1 MERAERRALHRRMRL
16 PLVAFAA
23 LTLLTLAG
31 ILLIRTALLRN
42 AREAGTALSASCAAE
57 EEGRLSVYETLLNF
71 GVASLDSRL
80 AAGESREEIRDFVGM
95 YFRRVDSVLGSGVVD
110 PYVVLDG
117 EILAANPWEGDA
129 EYDYASAPWYGQARS
144 AEGRVI
150 FTDVYTGA
158 VYGRPVVTAAQSCA
172 QDGAVMAFDILPEH
186 LSFEAAELKEEE
198 SFFLCDGKGT
208 AVYQKTA
215 LELPQEEVQAYLT
228 SLVERISSGEL
239 EGGGAVRDMDGRRRA
254 VYYTRLD
261 NGWYS
266 IVTVPYGVILG
277 ELWQV
282 GWALLLMF
290 AVSLL
295 ALFALAR
302 REQHLGE
309 RARRANE
316 TAQVLG
322 NTYYALY
329 RVNYERETYEM
340 IKGSDYVRSRIPAFG
355 PYGELLRTAGE
366 VVEAEAFRDFTKS
379 FSCENIRQLVDRQ
392 VSDYGGEFLR
402 RFGGEYRWVS
412 VRVLFDAALEAQEVV
427 LCFREV
433 EREKERQ
440 LQERRLLEDALQ
452 LAKQNEQSKQA
463 FFRNMSHDMR
473 TPLNAILGS
482 SELARQHLDEPQR
495 AAGYLDRIDSSGRYL
510 LGLIN
515 DILEM
520 ARVEHGQVQLESRPF
535 DLRKCVDDCLA
546 AFRMQAGREGKALRE
561 NFAAGPE
568 TVVGDERRIQQI
580 LNNLL
585 SNAFKFTPAGGE
597 ITLSVRQTES
607 GEYGR
612 YEFTVADTGIG
623 MSPEFL
629 RRIFEPYAREMRFG
643 DRAASGTGL
652 GMSITRS
659 LAALMGGE
667 IQVESEPG
675 KGSRF
680 TVVLPLPSA
689 EPGQAGPAAEAA
701 ARAAARPD
709 AGAFTLEGLSLL
721 LAEDNEINMEIT
733 TEMLA
738 ARGVRVAQAF
748 DGTEAVE
755 LFRQSAP
762 FAFDAVLMDMQMP
775 GLDGCA
781 AARQIRALPR
791 ADAQSVPIIAVTA
804 NAFAEDVAAT
814 AAAGMDAHI
823 SKPIDFKKLAQAL
836 EQLLCAG
843 EKGNKRPSGS

>member
-1 MERAERRALHRRMRL
+1 MERAERRALRRRMRL

-80 AAGESREEIRDFVGM
+80 AAGESRQEIRDFVGM

-117 EILAANPWEGDA
+117 EILAANPWEWDA
-129 EYDYASAPWYGQARS
+129 EYDYAAAPWYTQARS

-150 FTDVYTGA
+150 FTDVYTDA

-172 QDGAVMAFDILPEH
+172 HDGAVMAFDILPEH

-208 AVYQKTA
+208 AVYQKTT

-239 EGGGAVRDMDGRRRA
+239 GGGGAMRDLDGRRRA

-412 VRVLFDAALEAQEVV
+412 VRVLFDSALEAQEVV

-520 ARVEHGQVQLESRPF
+520 ARMEHGQVRLESRPF

-546 AFRMQAGREGKALRE
+546 AFRIQAGREGKALRE

-689 EPGQAGPAAEAA
+689 EPGQAEPAAEAA

>member
-1 MERAERRALHRRMRL
+1 MERAERRALRRRMRL

-42 AREAGTALSASCAAE
+42 ARETGTALSASCAAE

-80 AAGESREEIRDFVGM
+80 AAGESRQEIRDFVGM

-117 EILAANPWEGDA
+117 EILAANPWEWDA
-129 EYDYASAPWYGQARS
+129 EYDYAAAPWYTQARS

-150 FTDVYTGA
+150 FTDVYTDA

-366 VVEAEAFRDFTKS
+366 VIEAEAFRDFTKS

-412 VRVLFDAALEAQEVV
+412 VRVLFDSALEAQEVV

-546 AFRMQAGREGKALRE
+546 AFRIQAGREGKALRE

-843 EKGNKRPSGS
+843 GKGNKRPSGS

>member
-1 MERAERRALHRRMRL
+1 MERAERRALRRRMRL

-80 AAGESREEIRDFVGM
+80 AAGESRQEIRDFVGM

-117 EILAANPWEGDA
+117 EILAANPWEWDA
-129 EYDYASAPWYGQARS
+129 EYDYAAAPWYTQARS

-150 FTDVYTGA
+150 FTDVYTDA

-520 ARVEHGQVQLESRPF
+520 ARMEHGQVQLESRPF

-546 AFRMQAGREGKALRE
+546 AFRIQAGREGKALRE

-612 YEFTVADTGIG
+612 YEFAVADTGIG

-689 EPGQAGPAAEAA
+689 EPGQAEPAAEAA

-843 EKGNKRPSGS
+843 EKGN

>member
-1 MERAERRALHRRMRL
+1 MERAERRALRRRMRL

-42 AREAGTALSASCAAE
+42 ARETGTALSASCAAE

-80 AAGESREEIRDFVGM
+80 AAGESRQEIRDFVGM

-117 EILAANPWEGDA
+117 EILAANPWEWDA
-129 EYDYASAPWYGQARS
+129 EYDYAAAPWYTQARS

-150 FTDVYTGA
+150 FTDVYTDA

-520 ARVEHGQVQLESRPF
+520 ARMEHGQVRLESRPF

-546 AFRMQAGREGKALRE
+546 AFRIQAGREGKALRE

-612 YEFTVADTGIG
+612 YEFAVADTGIG

-843 EKGNKRPSGS
+843 EKGN

>member
-1 MERAERRALHRRMRL
+1 MERAERRALRRRMRL

-42 AREAGTALSASCAAE
+42 ARETGTALSASCAAE

-117 EILAANPWEGDA
+117 EILAANPWEWDA
-129 EYDYASAPWYGQARS
+129 EYDYAAAPWYTQARS

-150 FTDVYTGA
+150 FTDVYTDA

-412 VRVLFDAALEAQEVV
+412 VRVLFDSALEAQEVV

-546 AFRMQAGREGKALRE
+546 AFRIQAGREGKALRE

-612 YEFTVADTGIG
+612 YEFAVADTGIG

-689 EPGQAGPAAEAA
+689 EPGQDEPAAEAA
-701 ARAAARPD
+701 ARAAARAG

-748 DGTEAVE
+748 DGAEAVE

-843 EKGNKRPSGS
+843 EKGN

>member
-1 MERAERRALHRRMRL
+1 MERAERRALRRRMRL

-80 AAGESREEIRDFVGM
+80 AAGESRQEIRDFVGM

-117 EILAANPWEGDA
+117 EILAANPWEWDA
-129 EYDYASAPWYGQARS
+129 EYDYAAAPWYTQARS

-150 FTDVYTGA
+150 FTDVYTDA

-412 VRVLFDAALEAQEVV
+412 VRVLFDSALEAQEVV

-520 ARVEHGQVQLESRPF
+520 ARMEHGQVQLESRPF

-546 AFRMQAGREGKALRE
+546 AFRIQAGREGKALRE

-612 YEFTVADTGIG
+612 YEFAVADTGIG

-689 EPGQAGPAAEAA
+689 EPGQDEPAAEAA

-748 DGTEAVE
+748 DGAEAVE

-843 EKGNKRPSGS
+843 EKGN

>member
-117 EILAANPWEGDA
+117 EILAANPWEWDA
-129 EYDYASAPWYGQARS
+129 EYDYAAAPWYTQARS

-150 FTDVYTGA
+150 FTDVYTDA

-239 EGGGAVRDMDGRRRA
+239 GGGGAMRDLDGRRRA

-355 PYGELLRTAGE
+355 LYGELLRTAGE
-366 VVEAEAFRDFTKS
+366 VIEAEAFRDFTKS

-689 EPGQAGPAAEAA
+689 EPGQDEPAAEAA
-701 ARAAARPD
+701 ARAAARAG

-748 DGTEAVE
+748 DGAEAVE

-843 EKGNKRPSGS
+843 EKGN

>member
-1 MERAERRALHRRMRL
+1 MERAERRALRRRMRL

-42 AREAGTALSASCAAE
+42 ARETGTALSASCAAE

-117 EILAANPWEGDA
+117 EILAANPWEWDA
-129 EYDYASAPWYGQARS
+129 EYDYAAAPWYTQARS

-150 FTDVYTGA
+150 FTDVYTDA

-208 AVYQKTA
+208 AVYQKTT

-366 VVEAEAFRDFTKS
+366 VVETEAFRDFTKS

-412 VRVLFDAALEAQEVV
+412 VRVLFDSALEAQEVV

-520 ARVEHGQVQLESRPF
+520 ARMEHGQVRLESRPF

-546 AFRMQAGREGKALRE
+546 AFRIQAGREGKALRE

-612 YEFTVADTGIG
+612 YEFAVADTGIG

-689 EPGQAGPAAEAA
+689 EPGQAEPAAEAA

-748 DGTEAVE
+748 DGAEAVE

-843 EKGNKRPSGS
+843 EKGN

>member
-1 MERAERRALHRRMRL
+1 MERAERRALRRRMRL

-42 AREAGTALSASCAAE
+42 ARETGTALSASCAAE

-80 AAGESREEIRDFVGM
+80 AAGESRQEIRDFVGM

-117 EILAANPWEGDA
+117 EILAANPWEWDA
-129 EYDYASAPWYGQARS
+129 EYDYAAAPWYTQARS

-150 FTDVYTGA
+150 FTDVYTDA

-172 QDGAVMAFDILPEH
+172 HDGAVMAFDILPEH

-412 VRVLFDAALEAQEVV
+412 VRVLFDSALEAQEVV

-520 ARVEHGQVQLESRPF
+520 ARMEHGQVQLESRPF

-546 AFRMQAGREGKALRE
+546 AFRIQAGREGKALRE

-597 ITLSVRQTES
+597 ITLSVRQTEP

-612 YEFTVADTGIG
+612 YEFAVADTGIG

-689 EPGQAGPAAEAA
+689 EPGQDEPAAEAA

-748 DGTEAVE
+748 DGAEAVE

>member
-366 VVEAEAFRDFTKS
+366 VIEAEAFRDFTKS

-520 ARVEHGQVQLESRPF
+520 ARMEHGQVRLESRPF

-546 AFRMQAGREGKALRE
+546 AFRIQAGREGKALRE

-612 YEFTVADTGIG
+612 YEFAVADTGIG

-689 EPGQAGPAAEAA
+689 EPGQDEPAAEAA
-701 ARAAARPD
+701 ARAAARAG

-748 DGTEAVE
+748 DGAEAVE

>member
-1 MERAERRALHRRMRL
+1 MERAERRALRRRMRL

-42 AREAGTALSASCAAE
+42 ARETGTALSASCAAE

-80 AAGESREEIRDFVGM
+80 AAGESRQEIADFVGM

-117 EILAANPWEGDA
+117 EILAANPWEWDA
-129 EYDYASAPWYGQARS
+129 EYDYAAAPWYTQARS

-150 FTDVYTGA
+150 FTDVYTDA

-412 VRVLFDAALEAQEVV
+412 VRVLFDSALEAQEVV

-520 ARVEHGQVQLESRPF
+520 ARMEHGQVRLESRPF

-546 AFRMQAGREGKALRE
+546 AFRIQAGREGKALRE

-612 YEFTVADTGIG
+612 YEFAVADTGIG

-689 EPGQAGPAAEAA
+689 EPGQAEPAAEAA
-701 ARAAARPD
+701 ARAAARAG

-748 DGTEAVE
+748 DGAEAVE

-843 EKGNKRPSGS
+843 EKGN

>member
-1 MERAERRALHRRMRL
+1 MERAERRALRRRMRL

-42 AREAGTALSASCAAE
+42 ARETGTALSASCAAE

-117 EILAANPWEGDA
+117 EILAANPWEWDA
-129 EYDYASAPWYGQARS
+129 EYDYAAAPWYTQARS

-150 FTDVYTGA
+150 FTDVYTDA

-239 EGGGAVRDMDGRRRA
+239 EGGGAMRDMDGRRRA

-520 ARVEHGQVQLESRPF
+520 ARMEHGQVQLESRPF

-546 AFRMQAGREGKALRE
+546 AFRIQAGREGKALRE

-597 ITLSVRQTES
+597 ITLSVRQTEP

-612 YEFTVADTGIG
+612 YEFAVADTGIG

-689 EPGQAGPAAEAA
+689 EPGQDEPAAEAA
-701 ARAAARPD
+701 ARAAARAG

-748 DGTEAVE
+748 DGAEAVE

>member
-1 MERAERRALHRRMRL
+1 MERAERRALRRRMRL

-42 AREAGTALSASCAAE
+42 ARETGTALSASCAAE

-80 AAGESREEIRDFVGM
+80 AAGESRQEIADFVGM

-117 EILAANPWEGDA
+117 EILAANPWEWDA
-129 EYDYASAPWYGQARS
+129 EYDYAAAPWYTQARS

-150 FTDVYTGA
+150 FTDVYTDA

-402 RFGGEYRWVS
+402 RFGDEYRWVS

-520 ARVEHGQVQLESRPF
+520 ARMEHGQVQLESRPF

-546 AFRMQAGREGKALRE
+546 AFRIQAGREGKALRE

-612 YEFTVADTGIG
+612 YEFAVADTGIG

-689 EPGQAGPAAEAA
+689 EPGQAEPAAEAA

-748 DGTEAVE
+748 DGAEAVE

-843 EKGNKRPSGS
+843 EKGN

>member
-1 MERAERRALHRRMRL
+1 MERAERRALRRRMRL

-366 VVEAEAFRDFTKS
+366 VIEAEAFRDFTKS

-520 ARVEHGQVQLESRPF
+520 ARMEHGQVQLESRPF

-546 AFRMQAGREGKALRE
+546 AFRIQAGREGKALRE

-675 KGSRF
+675 RGSRF

-689 EPGQAGPAAEAA
+689 EPGQDEPAAEAA
-701 ARAAARPD
+701 ARAAAR
-709 AGAFTLEGLSLL
+709 AGAGTFTLEGLSLL

-748 DGTEAVE
+748 DGAEAVE

>member
-1 MERAERRALHRRMRL
+1 MERAERRALRRRMRL

-80 AAGESREEIRDFVGM
+80 AAGESRQEIRDFVGM

-117 EILAANPWEGDA
+117 EILAANPWEWDA
-129 EYDYASAPWYGQARS
+129 EYDYAAAPWYTQARS

-150 FTDVYTGA
+150 FTDVYTDA

-520 ARVEHGQVQLESRPF
+520 ARMEHGQVRLESRPF

-546 AFRMQAGREGKALRE
+546 AFRIQAGREGKALRE

-597 ITLSVRQTES
+597 ITLSVRQTEP

-612 YEFTVADTGIG
+612 YEFAVADTGIG

-689 EPGQAGPAAEAA
+689 EPGQDEPAAEAA

-748 DGTEAVE
+748 DGAEAVE

>member
-117 EILAANPWEGDA
+117 EILAANPWEWDA
-129 EYDYASAPWYGQARS
+129 EYDYAAAPWYTQARS

-172 QDGAVMAFDILPEH
+172 HDGAVMAFDILPEH

-412 VRVLFDAALEAQEVV
+412 VRVLFDSALEAQEVV

-520 ARVEHGQVQLESRPF
+520 ARMEHGQVRLESRPF

-546 AFRMQAGREGKALRE
+546 AFRIQAGREGKALRE

-612 YEFTVADTGIG
+612 YEFAVADTGIG

-748 DGTEAVE
+748 DGAEAVE

>member
-1 MERAERRALHRRMRL
+1 MERAERRALRRRMRL

-42 AREAGTALSASCAAE
+42 ARETGTALSASCAAE

-80 AAGESREEIRDFVGM
+80 AAGESRQEIRDFVGM

-117 EILAANPWEGDA
+117 EILAANPWEWDA
-129 EYDYASAPWYGQARS
+129 EYDYAAAPWYTQARS

-150 FTDVYTGA
+150 FTDVYTDA

-412 VRVLFDAALEAQEVV
+412 VRVLFDSALEAQEVV

-520 ARVEHGQVQLESRPF
+520 ARMEHGQVRLESRPF

-546 AFRMQAGREGKALRE
+546 AFRIQAGREGKALRE

-597 ITLSVRQTES
+597 ITLSVRQTEP

-612 YEFTVADTGIG
+612 YEFAVADTGIG

-748 DGTEAVE
+748 DGAEAVE

-823 SKPIDFKKLAQAL
+823 SKPIDFKKLAQTL

-843 EKGNKRPSGS
+843 GKGNKRPSGS

>member
-1 MERAERRALHRRMRL
+1 MERAERRALRRRMRL

-42 AREAGTALSASCAAE
+42 ARETGTALSASCAAE

-80 AAGESREEIRDFVGM
+80 AAGESRQEIRDFVGM

-117 EILAANPWEGDA
+117 EILAANPWEWDA
-129 EYDYASAPWYGQARS
+129 EYDYAAAPWYTQARS

-150 FTDVYTGA
+150 FTDVYTDA

-412 VRVLFDAALEAQEVV
+412 VRVLFDSALEAQEVV

-520 ARVEHGQVQLESRPF
+520 ARMEHGQVRLESRPF

-546 AFRMQAGREGKALRE
+546 AFRIQAGREGKALRE

-612 YEFTVADTGIG
+612 YEFAVADTGIG

-689 EPGQAGPAAEAA
+689 EPGQAEPAAEAA
-701 ARAAARPD
+701 ARAAARAG

-748 DGTEAVE
+748 DGAEAVE

-843 EKGNKRPSGS
+843 EKGN

>member
-1 MERAERRALHRRMRL
+1 MERAERRALRRRMRL

-117 EILAANPWEGDA
+117 EILAANPWEWDA
-129 EYDYASAPWYGQARS
+129 EYDYAAAPWYTQARS

-150 FTDVYTGA
+150 FTDVYTDA

-239 EGGGAVRDMDGRRRA
+239 GGGGAMRDLDGRRRA

-412 VRVLFDAALEAQEVV
+412 VRVLFDSALEAQEVV

-520 ARVEHGQVQLESRPF
+520 ARMEHGQVRLESRPF

-546 AFRMQAGREGKALRE
+546 AFRIQAGREGKALRE

>member
-1 MERAERRALHRRMRL
+1 MERAERRALRRRMRL

-42 AREAGTALSASCAAE
+42 ARETGTALSASCAAE

-80 AAGESREEIRDFVGM
+80 AAGESRQEIADFVGM

-117 EILAANPWEGDA
+117 EILAANPWEWDA
-129 EYDYASAPWYGQARS
+129 EYDYAAAPWYTQARS

-150 FTDVYTGA
+150 FTDVYTDA

-208 AVYQKTA
+208 AVYQKTT

-402 RFGGEYRWVS
+402 RFGDEYRWVS
-412 VRVLFDAALEAQEVV
+412 VRVLFDSALEAQEVV

-520 ARVEHGQVQLESRPF
+520 ARMEHGQVRLESRPF

-546 AFRMQAGREGKALRE
+546 AFRIQAGREGKALRE

-612 YEFTVADTGIG
+612 YEFAVADTGIG

-689 EPGQAGPAAEAA
+689 EPGQAEPAAEAA

-748 DGTEAVE
+748 DGAEAVE

-843 EKGNKRPSGS
+843 EKGN

>member
-366 VVEAEAFRDFTKS
+366 VIEAEAFRDFTKS

-597 ITLSVRQTES
+597 ITLSVRQTET

-823 SKPIDFKKLAQAL
+823 SKPIDFKKLAQTL

>member
-1 MERAERRALHRRMRL
+1 M
-16 PLVAFAA
+16 
-23 LTLLTLAG
+23 
-31 ILLIRTALLRN
+31 
-42 AREAGTALSASCAAE
+42 
-57 EEGRLSVYETLLNF
+57 
-71 GVASLDSRL
+71 
-80 AAGESREEIRDFVGM
+80 
-95 YFRRVDSVLGSGVVD
+95 
-110 PYVVLDG
+110 
-117 EILAANPWEGDA
+117 
-129 EYDYASAPWYGQARS
+129 
-144 AEGRVI
+144 
-150 FTDVYTGA
+150 
-158 VYGRPVVTAAQSCA
+158 
-172 QDGAVMAFDILPEH
+172 
-186 LSFEAAELKEEE
+186 
-198 SFFLCDGKGT
+198 
-208 AVYQKTA
+208 
-215 LELPQEEVQAYLT
+215 
-228 SLVERISSGEL
+228 
-239 EGGGAVRDMDGRRRA
+239 
-254 VYYTRLD
+254 
-261 NGWYS
+261 
-266 IVTVPYGVILG
+266 
-277 ELWQV
+277 
-282 GWALLLMF
+282 
-290 AVSLL
+290 
-295 ALFALAR
+295 
-302 REQHLGE
+302 
-309 RARRANE
+309 
-316 TAQVLG
+316 
-322 NTYYALY
+322 
-329 RVNYERETYEM
+329 
-340 IKGSDYVRSRIPAFG
+340 
-355 PYGELLRTAGE
+355 
-366 VVEAEAFRDFTKS
+366 
-379 FSCENIRQLVDRQ
+379 
-392 VSDYGGEFLR
+392 
-402 RFGGEYRWVS
+402 
-412 VRVLFDAALEAQEVV
+412 LFDAALEAQEVV

-597 ITLSVRQTES
+597 ITLSVRQTEP

-612 YEFTVADTGIG
+612 YEFAVADTGIG

-843 EKGNKRPSGS
+843 EKGN

>member
-1 MERAERRALHRRMRL
+1 MERAERRALRRRMRL

-117 EILAANPWEGDA
+117 EILAANPWEWDA
-129 EYDYASAPWYGQARS
+129 EYDYAAAPWYTQARS

-150 FTDVYTGA
+150 FTDVYTDA

-355 PYGELLRTAGE
+355 SYGELLRTAGE
-366 VVEAEAFRDFTKS
+366 VIEAEAFRDFTKS

-520 ARVEHGQVQLESRPF
+520 ARMEHGQVQLESRPF

-748 DGTEAVE
+748 DGAEAVE

-843 EKGNKRPSGS
+843 EKGN

>member
-158 VYGRPVVTAAQSCA
+158 VYGRPVVTAAESGPQA
-172 QDGAVMAFDILPEH
+172 GAVLAFDSLPEH

-366 VVEAEAFRDFTKS
+366 VIEAEAFRDFTKS

>member
-1 MERAERRALHRRMRL
+1 MERAERRALRRRMRL

-366 VVEAEAFRDFTKS
+366 VVETEAFRDFTKS

-412 VRVLFDAALEAQEVV
+412 VRVLFDSALEAQEVV

-520 ARVEHGQVQLESRPF
+520 ARMEHGQVRLESRPF

-546 AFRMQAGREGKALRE
+546 AFRIQAGREGKALRE

-597 ITLSVRQTES
+597 ITLSVRQTEP

-612 YEFTVADTGIG
+612 YEFAVADTGIG

-689 EPGQAGPAAEAA
+689 EPGQAEPAAEAA

-748 DGTEAVE
+748 DGAEAVE

-843 EKGNKRPSGS
+843 EKGN